1 MGMQSDDFQ
10 KILRARRRRGV
21 VAIYTVVTLTALMAM
36 LSLAV
41 DGAHIQ
47 LVKTELQS
55 AADAAAMYAAAG
67 LKNQLNG
74 KSGAIG
80 NAKAVAAQNTS
91 DGRALSVSDSDVE
104 LGIWNIEK
112 RTFTTATDINLAN
125 AVRVTVRRNTANGNA
140 KQMFFGS
147 VTGKSTYDVSASAI
161 AMTINDAGTEFKVEA
176 TSNPWLSGMPDGSV
190 ANPKNPAK
198 NPDYAPEASPTLLSG
213 IPLDEGTMLT
223 FDGVNGGAN
232 NMPSD
237 QKFDADGN
245 TGSGAANNQY
255 SPQKGAENGIADVRA
270 PFNSLI
276 GIFMDDDVPTKT
288 AAPPVALDF
297 STTGSRNFT
306 QLAPALK
313 QPFFIGDGRTSTGEV
328 QSFAIPSGTTRLF
341 IGTMDSFEW
350 NNNIGAFKLA
360 ARIPGNVSLVK

>member
-1 MGMQSDDFQ
+1 MRPNPYHR
-10 KILRARRRRGV
+10 ILRQGPRACRGV
-21 VAIYTVVTLTALMAM
+21 AAIYSVVALGALMAM
-36 LSLAV
+36 MSLAM
-41 DGAHIQ
+41 DGAHIR
-47 LVKTELQS
+47 LVKTELQTT
-55 AADAAAMYAAAG
+55 ADAAAMYAATG

-80 NAKAVAAQNTS
+80 NAKAVAAQNLS
-91 DGRALSVSDSDVE
+91 DGKALSVSDSDVE
-104 LGIWNIEK
+104 LGIWDTEE
-112 RTFTTATDINLAN
+112 RTFTSTANINLAN

-147 VTGKSTYDVSASAI
+147 VMGKATYDVSASAI
-161 AMTINDAGTEFKVEA
+161 AMTINEAGVDFTVKA

-198 NPDYAPEASPTLLSG
+198 KPDYSPQANPTLLSG
-213 IPLDEGTMLT
+213 IPLNEGTMLT

-232 NMPSD
+232 NMPSS

-245 TGSGAANNQY
+245 TRSIANNKH
-255 SPQKGAENGIADVRA
+255 SPQKGSENGIADVRA

-288 AAPPVALDF
+288 AAPPVTLDF
-297 STTGSRNFT
+297 STSGSRDFT
-306 QLAPALK
+306 QLMPALK

-328 QSFAIPSGTTRLF
+328 QSFAIPSGTKRLF
-341 IGTMDSFEW
+341 IGTMDSYEW
-350 NNNIGAFKLA
+350 NNNVGAFTLA